1 MIVLLSTVAMRGGP
15 PRLLGI
21 VIDVED
27 FVNVVLAPKLSET
40 AGNEFQL
47 AVTRGPEQ
55 HLVYAT
61 SETELSSLEQSRDL
75 WVLPDCSLWVRLRSG
90 TIEDLASARFTE
102 TLVLAATLDLLL
114 LVGAVLVF
122 RLTRREIELAQL
134 KSDFISSVSH
144 ELRTPLSLIRMS
156 AETLLLGR
164 VSNAARTEEHHQI
177 IVRETDRLTRLVN
190 NVLLYSRLEAG
201 KTKLELSGA
210 DLNEV
215 VRSVLDD
222 YRPEFGRRG
231 FVLETHF
238 AEHPLPAR
246 LNAEAVSE
254 ALLNLLDNA
263 MKFSEERKTL
273 RVATGNDSEDVY
285 VEVEDFGVG
294 ISPELHDK
302 IFERF
307 YRVSTGARVQK
318 RGSGLGL
325 TLVGQIMDAHG
336 GRVALRSEP
345 GKGSTF
351 RLIFPPVPSTA
362 NLS

>member
-1 MIVLLSTVAMRGGP
+1 
-15 PRLLGI
+15 
-21 VIDVED
+21 
-27 FVNVVLAPKLSET
+27 VNIVLAPKLSET
-40 AGNEFQL
+40 AGNEFLL
-47 AVTRGPEQ
+47 AVTRGQ
-55 HLVYAT
+55 QQRLVYAT
-61 SETELSSLEQSRDL
+61 ADTDPSSLEQSRNL
-75 WVLPDCSLWVRLRSG
+75 WVLPDYSLWVRLRSG
-90 TIEDLASARFTE
+90 TIEDLATSRFRE
-102 TLVLAATLDLLL
+102 TLVLAVTLDVLLL
-114 LVGAVLVF
+114 AGVVLVF
-122 RLTRREIELAQL
+122 RLTRREIELAEL

-164 VSNAARTEEHHQI
+164 VSTAARVEEHHQI

-201 KTKLELSGA
+201 KKEFGLSEA

-215 VRSVLDD
+215 VRAVLDD
-222 YRPEFGRRG
+222 YRLEFGRRG

-238 AEHPLPAR
+238 TENPPLAR

-263 MKFSEERKTL
+263 MKFSEDRKTL
-273 RVATGNDSEDVY
+273 RVSTGTESEGMY

-307 YRVSTGARVQK
+307 YRVSPGARNQK

-325 TLVGQIMDAHG
+325 TLVRQIMDAHG

-351 RLIFPPVPSTA
+351 RLIFPPIPSTVT
-362 NLS
+362 LS